1 VLVSLALLGSY
12 VQSGKKWALAALGAV
27 AGLSGLLHPF
37 EVFTIMAASTL
48 SLLCVEWP
56 QFRRAATHALAVCI
70 PGVLALL
77 PYAYFSS
84 HSDWMRRVTQMN
96 HPPADKFYQIL
107 MELGIPAAAALTLL
121 VIRPRMRKPLDVV
134 LQSWFVATLV
144 TLEVP
149 GLPFRWHVV
158 DGFAIVTA
166 LLLVRQFST
175 LSFLKA
181 RLTRRYAFAAAGV
194 VLAFSVLVQ
203 ADYRYLAVRDFE
215 ENSCSSQDEASTLA
229 WLRRYA
235 SPDQLVLAPLE
246 STPWVATAPIHTFA
260 SHWIF
265 GITFPEQLKLARAFY
280 SGTEN
285 ADDVQLF
292 LQRYGVNY
300 VVAPSDGPAIRML
313 DPRRRV
319 AQVGSWFLY
328 YFPEN
333 RMATY
338 SDFR

>member
-1 VLVSLALLGSY
+1 
-12 VQSGKKWALAALGAV
+12 
-27 AGLSGLLHPF
+27 
-37 EVFTIMAASTL
+37 MAASTL
-48 SLLCVEWP
+48 SLVCVEWP

-84 HSDWMRRVTQMN
+84 RLDWMRRTTKMN
-96 HPPADKFYQIL
+96 LPPAGGFYQVL
-107 MELGIPAAAALTLL
+107 MELGIPAAVALTVL
-121 VIRPRMRKPLDVV
+121 VIGPRMRKPLDVV

-144 TLEVP
+144 TLELP
-149 GLPFRWHVV
+149 GLPFRWHLV

-166 LLLVRQFST
+166 LLVVRQFST
-175 LSFLKA
+175 LPFLKA
-181 RLTRRYAFAAAGV
+181 RLARRCAFVAAGA

-203 ADYRYLAVRDFE
+203 VDYRYLAVRDYE

-235 SPDQLVLAPLE
+235 SPDQLVLAPPE
-246 STPWVATAPIHTFA
+246 SAPWLATAPIHTFA

-265 GITFPEQLKLARAFY
+265 SITYPEQLKLARAFY
-280 SGTEN
+280 SGRED
-285 ADDVQLF
+285 ADGAQLF

-300 VVAPSDGPAIRML
+300 VIAPSGGPAIRML

-319 AQVGSWFLY
+319 ARAGSWFLY

-333 RMATY
+333 RMRIY